1 MLVGKKNNGNLSG
14 DFKANVNDKRFEAVL
29 KDKAYAID
37 PTNKNFRK
45 IAEGEFVKEQKNKRQ
60 KMHQ

>member
-1 MLVGKKNNGNLSG
+1 MELLIGKKNNGRFDG
-14 DFKANVNDKRFEAVL
+14 AFKPDTKDKRFDAVL

-45 IAEGEFVKEQKNKRQ
+45 VADGEYVKE
-60 KMHQ
+60 